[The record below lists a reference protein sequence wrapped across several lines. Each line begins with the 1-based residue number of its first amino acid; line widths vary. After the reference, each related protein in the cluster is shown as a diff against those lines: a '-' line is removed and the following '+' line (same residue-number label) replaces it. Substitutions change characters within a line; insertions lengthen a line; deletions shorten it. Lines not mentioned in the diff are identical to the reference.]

1 MTRSYCCP
9 GRIVSRHWTA
19 AGMFALFWAT
29 QGSHRNLT
37 GQPSFLLDRQ
47 ITSRWD
53 AFAEYRGTF
62 RDAEVRK
69 IYRTSERLSD
79 RA

>member
-1 MTRSYCCP
+1 
-9 GRIVSRHWTA
+9 
-19 AGMFALFWAT
+19 MFARFWAT

-47 ITSRWD
+47 ITRRWD

-69 IYRTSERLSD
+69 IYRTSERL
-79 RA
+79 